1 MVRADLHTHSTA
13 SDGTTTPS
21 ALVELAA
28 QAGIDILALADHDTV
43 EGIPEASAA
52 AKRLGI
58 RLIPA
63 VELSTSSG
71 DVDIHILAYFVDI
84 TDPRLLALL
93 KELRESRR
101 QRGELMVAALKEAG
115 YDLDFGD
122 VLAIAQGGVVGRSH
136 IGRALVAAGEADSV
150 NDAFRRLIGRD
161 SPYYRPKATL
171 EPAQLIAALRELGA
185 LAVLAHPG
193 VTAVDDLIAPLQQA
207 GLAGIEAYHTDH
219 TAEQTARYLELAE
232 QLGLLVT
239 GGSDFHG
246 TEGGKHAQL
255 GDVPLP
261 EKAIRRFLDAGERLA
276 RSR

>member
-1 MVRADLHTHSTA
+1 MHADLHTHSTA

-21 ALVELAA
+21 TLVELAA
-28 QAGIDILALADHDTV
+28 QASVDILALADHDTV
-43 EGIPEASAA
+43 EGIPEASDA

-71 DVDIHILAYFVDI
+71 DVDIHILAYFVDA
-84 TDPRLLALL
+84 TDPRLLTLL
-93 KELRESRR
+93 QELRESRR
-101 QRGELMVAALKEAG
+101 QRGELMVTALKEAG

-150 NDAFRRLIGRD
+150 KDAFQRLIGRE

-171 EPAQLIAALRELGA
+171 EPAQLIATLRELGA

-193 VTAVDDLIAPLQQA
+193 VTAVDDLIAPLQEA

-219 TAEQTARYLELAE
+219 TAEQTARYLKIAE
-232 QLGLLVT
+232 RLGLLVT

-261 EKAIRRFLDAGERLA
+261 EEAIHRFLDAGERLA